1 MMTRT
6 EEMLTLME
14 VGIGV
19 REAVFV
25 TTGILPLDV
34 AQPDRADYERGIETV
49 LSFGPPAPSDR
60 HGPLDRGLAVDR
72 VTRAQSCARPSQQLA
87 ERKK

>member
-25 TTGILPLDV
+25 TTGLLPLDV
-34 AQPDRADYERGIETV
+34 AESARADYERDIETV
-49 LSFGPPAPSDR
+49 LRSSR
-60 HGPLDRGLAVDR
+60 
-72 VTRAQSCARPSQQLA
+72 T
-87 ERKK
+87 E

>member
-6 EEMLTLME
+6 EEMLILME

-34 AQPDRADYERGIETV
+34 AESDRPDYERDIEAV
-49 LSFGPPAPSDR
+49 LRSSR
-60 HGPLDRGLAVDR
+60 N
-72 VTRAQSCARPSQQLA
+72 
-87 ERKK
+87 E